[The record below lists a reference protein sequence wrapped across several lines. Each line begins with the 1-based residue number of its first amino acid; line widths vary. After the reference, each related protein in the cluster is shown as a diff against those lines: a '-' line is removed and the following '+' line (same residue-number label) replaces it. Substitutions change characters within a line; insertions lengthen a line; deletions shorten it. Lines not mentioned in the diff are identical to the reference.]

1 MIIRLDRSGAPA
13 ALADLMLAVAG
24 EPGVQGLMVLAC
36 DANGF
41 TPDQLDGFLQEMS
54 LPVFGG
60 VFPGIFYQRESL
72 SKGSLVVGFSCPV
85 EVAVV
90 DMLGAL
96 DDEVARCTPQPL
108 PPRLSDTQ
116 ILFLDAFTP
125 RIDPFI
131 DTLFDHQGLV
141 FKQIGAGAGSLSFV
155 QKPCI
160 VSNRGLLQD
169 AAVLARLSLES
180 RLGMAHGWQIISESI
195 KVTGSRKNEITH
207 LDHRPAAEVY
217 GEIVMRHGGRA
228 PDRDDFLSVAKA
240 YPFGICKL
248 GSEVVV
254 RDPLGLT
261 PSGGITS
268 PGQVAVGTFLHV
280 LHGQPDDVIGAAAR
294 AAEIAQGDGGKAR
307 LRLFFNCLSRPMF
320 LEARQMEELDAVQGP
335 ETLIGVHAVGE
346 ICNMGADYP
355 EFHNKTAVL
364 GLLGR
369 AQ

>member
-1 MIIRLDRSGAPA
+1 MIIRLDRSGTPA
-13 ALADLMLAVAG
+13 ALVDLMRSVAA
-24 EPGVQGLMVLAC
+24 EHGVQGLMVLAC

-41 TPDQLDGFLQEMS
+41 TPDQLDAFLQAMP
-54 LPVFGG
+54 LPIFGG
-60 VFPGIFYQRESL
+60 VFPGIFYERESL
-72 SKGSLVVGFSCPV
+72 VCGALVVGFSCHI
-85 EVAVV
+85 EVAIV
-90 DMLGAL
+90 DVLASL

-108 PPRLSDTQ
+108 PPRLRDTQ
-116 ILFLDAFTP
+116 ILFVDAFTP
-125 RIDPFI
+125 RIDAFI

-160 VSNRGLLQD
+160 ISNRGLLQD
-169 AAVLARLSLES
+169 VAILARLSLES

-217 GEIVMRHGGRA
+217 GEIVVRHGGRA
-228 PDRDDFLSVAKA
+228 PDRDDFLAVAKA

-261 PSGGITS
+261 PSGGITC

-280 LHGQPDDVIGAAAR
+280 LHGQPDDVIQAAAR
-294 AAEIAQGDGGKAR
+294 AAEMAQADGGKAQ
-307 LRLFFNCLSRPMF
+307 LRLFFNCLSRPLF
-320 LEARQMEELDAVQGP
+320 LEARQMEELDAVQGA
-335 ETLIGVHAVGE
+335 ETLIGVQAVGE

-369 AQ
+369 GP